1 MIRVT
6 GLWKIYGRDPVRA
19 LEAARAGATRAQLQA
34 DNHVLALTDIN
45 FQVGRGETY
54 IVMGLSG
61 SGKST
66 LVRCINRLVAPTA
79 GTVFIDGQDVTR
91 MSASQLRRLRTD
103 KVAMVFQHFGLLP
116 HRRVLD
122 NIMLG
127 LEVTA
132 LSRTERERRA
142 RQALELVNLERWA
155 DYHPRELSG
164 GMQQRVGLARAL
176 AVDPAVLLLDE
187 PFSALDPLIRHEMQ
201 GELLRLQQQ
210 LRKTI
215 IFITHDLDEALRLG
229 DRIGILCDGELLEEG
244 TPHEIALRP
253 RSEWVR
259 RFVEHVNVL
268 NVLTTADIMVP
279 LSEQERGDL
288 TIPAA
293 AASPEEQHDR
303 CRVGP
308 RVVVRD
314 FLRLAGERRWPA
326 LVVDADGRTIG
337 HITRERLTEVLATQ
351 LRSKQNGAGG
361 S

>member
-1 MIRVT
+1 
-6 GLWKIYGRDPVRA
+6 
-19 LEAARAGATRAQLQA
+19 
-34 DNHVLALTDIN
+34 VLALTDIS

-66 LVRCINRLVAPTA
+66 LVRCINRLVTPTA

-91 MSASQLRRLRTD
+91 MSASQLRQLRTD
-103 KVAMVFQHFGLLP
+103 KVSMVFQHFGLLP

-127 LEVTA
+127 LEVGG

-142 RQALELVNLERWA
+142 RRALELVNLERWA

-201 GELLRLQQQ
+201 AELLRLQQQ

-244 TPHEIALRP
+244 APHEIVLRP

-268 NVLTTADIMVP
+268 NVLTAADIMVP
-279 LSEQERGDL
+279 ISEPERGAPA
-288 TIPAA
+288 IPAA
-293 AASPEEQHDR
+293 VTFPEERGDR

-314 FLRLAGERRWPA
+314 FLRLAEGRWPA

-337 HITRERLTEVLATQ
+337 YITRERLTEVLAAQ
-351 LRSKQNGAGG
+351 LRSSQNGAGG